1 MAQLTDLSNSPH
13 KKLLIYGDSG
23 AGKTCIAGTFPGPIH
38 ICDFDGKVNS
48 LASFLKGNPKLS
60 EISYE
65 SYTPA
70 GKRGESA
77 ALFNNHMLAL
87 SKTKPFPYQTL
98 VIDSLTTFSDEGMNY
113 LMAQNP
119 GIKRMT
125 TGVVNVPA
133 QQDYG
138 IARIWFKQMIQTILT
153 FPCNVIFTAHIN
165 VEKDELS
172 GAIIRSPMLAG
183 KLKQELPIYFEEVYR
198 AYFENGKAMLQTKPD
213 RAFGIIRSQIRG
225 LPAAIE
231 AKYEE
236 IIKER

>member
-1 MAQLTDLSNSPH
+1 MASLNDLSNSEQ

-23 AGKTCIAGTFPGPIH
+23 AGKTCLAGTFPGPVH

-48 LASFLKGNPKLS
+48 LASFLKGSRND
-60 EISYE
+60 ITFE
-65 SYTPA
+65 SYTPTDA
-70 GKRGESA
+70 KGSSA
-77 ALFNNHMLAL
+77 ARFNADMAKLKVA
-87 SKTKPFPYQTL
+87 KPFPYATL
-98 VIDSLTTFSDEGMNY
+98 VIDSMTTFSDEGMNY
-113 LMAQNP
+113 LMDMNP
-119 GIKRMT
+119 GVKRMQ
-125 TGVVNVPA
+125 TGVVKVPA

-198 AYFENGKAMLQTKPD
+198 AFQENGKVWLQTKPD
-213 RAFGIIRSQIRG
+213 RNYSIIRSQISG
-225 LPAAIE
+225 IPEKIE
-231 AKYEE
+231 AKWDE
-236 IIKER
+236 IAKKR